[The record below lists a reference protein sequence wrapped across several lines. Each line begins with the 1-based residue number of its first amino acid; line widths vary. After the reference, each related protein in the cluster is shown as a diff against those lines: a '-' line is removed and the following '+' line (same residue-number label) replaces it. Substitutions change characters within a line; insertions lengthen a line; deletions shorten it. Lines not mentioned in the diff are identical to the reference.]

1 MSQTRRGE
9 RTRTALLDAATE
21 ELLAKDGD
29 MALIEV
35 ARRAGVSA
43 GAPYRHFA
51 SRSGLLVALVDRFY
65 DAWEAE
71 AYHPGLEEVSEDWWA
86 REQERIRRTVAFHYG
101 HPLGVIMQQRLLG
114 DAEAVRRQRLRTDR
128 HVRGAV
134 KNLRRGQAQGRVP
147 ATLDPELAGALIMGG
162 VSQVLRSALGQV
174 PAMDEARVVDTL
186 RDLTRALLGI
196 TERPPTRQ
204 RAP

>member
-1 MSQTRRGE
+1 M
-9 RTRTALLDAATE
+9 
-21 ELLAKDGD
+21 
-29 MALIEV
+29 
-35 ARRAGVSA
+35 
-43 GAPYRHFA
+43 
-51 SRSGLLVALVDRFY
+51 
-65 DAWEAE
+65 
-71 AYHPGLEEVSEDWWA
+71 
-86 REQERIRRTVAFHYG
+86 
-101 HPLGVIMQQRLLG
+101 
-114 DAEAVRRQRLRTDR
+114 
-128 HVRGAV
+128 
-134 KNLRRGQAQGRVP
+134 P